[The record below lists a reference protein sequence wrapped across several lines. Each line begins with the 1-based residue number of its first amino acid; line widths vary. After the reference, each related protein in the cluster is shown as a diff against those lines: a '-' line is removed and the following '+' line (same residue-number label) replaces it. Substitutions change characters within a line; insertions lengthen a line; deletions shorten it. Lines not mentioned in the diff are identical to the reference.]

1 MSIKKKFIISNVIML
16 VVPVVLIFF
25 LGMLFVMGFV
35 IVSPAYNITMTIQD
49 LFQPKELLSHIGLFI
64 SVNPSAQWCLLIW
77 IIASVIIVV
86 GVITGITVIL
96 SKSILNPI
104 RELTLAADKIKTGKL
119 DFEVMRA
126 SDEEV
131 DALCKSF
138 DEMRVKLKQSRE
150 KEEAYKAERSMLLA
164 NLSHDLKTPI
174 TSIKGYVEG
183 IQDGVADTPDK
194 MERYLR
200 TIYAKAN
207 AIDEMVNNLSVF
219 SKLEMNKLQFDF
231 ELGDINQF
239 LRDILE
245 ECKLDLQKNNMTLH
259 ERIPNK
265 QVIIKIDYQKMHR
278 VIVNL
283 IENAMKYKEGDKG
296 ELSVSTEVA
305 NGGVFIKVSDRGIG
319 ISQSELKKV
328 FEGFYRSDPSR
339 TPNIK
344 GSGLGLGIAREII
357 EQHGGKIWIKSEN
370 GTTVF
375 MYLPVRQVEQ

>member
-16 VVPVVLIFF
+16 VVPILLILL

-35 IVSPAYNITMTIQD
+35 IVSPAYNITMTLQD
-49 LFQPKELLSHIGLFI
+49 LFQPKELLRHIGLFI

-77 IIASVIIVV
+77 MIASVIIVV

-96 SKSILNPI
+96 SKSILSPI
-104 RELTLAADKIKTGKL
+104 RQLTSAADKIKTGKL

-138 DEMRVKLKQSRE
+138 DEMRIKLKQSKE
-150 KEEAYKAERSMLLA
+150 KEEAYKSERSMLLA

-174 TSIKGYVEG
+174 TSIKGYIEG
-183 IQDGVADTPDK
+183 IQDGVADTQDK

-239 LRDILE
+239 LKDILE
-245 ECKLDLQKNNMTLH
+245 ECRLDLQKNNMTLH
-259 ERIPNK
+259 EHIPNK

-283 IENAMKYKEGDKG
+283 IENAMKYKEGDQG

-375 MYLPVRQVEQ
+375 IYLPVRQVEQ

>member
-174 TSIKGYVEG
+174 TSIKGYIEG

-375 MYLPVRQVEQ
+375 IYLPVRQVEQ

>member
-1 MSIKKKFIISNVIML
+1 LSIKKKFIISNVIML